1 MTKSDRPPTLEEVA
15 QRAGLSTGTV
25 SRVINNAQH
34 VSKKARQA
42 VERAI
47 DELGYIP
54 NTSARSL
61 ATQRRG
67 AVVLAISSDDPA
79 LFANLF
85 FAEVITG
92 VNAVIE
98 ETDLELLLVL
108 AASERGRERLTRIL
122 QSRGADGVMLLALR
136 ENDPLSTMAEDA
148 GVPVVHGGRPLDR
161 TPQWYV
167 DADNRGGARQAVE
180 YLIAQGRRNIGTVT
194 GPLDMHVGVS
204 RYLGFREAMALA
216 SLSDTR
222 VANGDFS
229 EGSGAKGMA
238 QLLDEHPD
246 LDAVFVASD
255 AMAAGALTVLRDR
268 GHEVPGEIAVVGFN
282 DIVTAQH
289 TQPALTTV
297 RQPIEALGQEMTRVL
312 VRLIDGERPTPLI
325 LPTELVIRDSA

>member
-1 MTKSDRPPTLEEVA
+1 MNSRPPTLDEVA
-15 QRAGLSTGTV
+15 RRAGVSTGTV

-47 DELGYIP
+47 EEVGYIP
-54 NTSARSL
+54 NVSARSL

-98 ETDLELLLVL
+98 ETDLELLLFL
-108 AASERGRERLTRIL
+108 AASERGRERLARIL
-122 QSRGADGVMLLALR
+122 RSRGADGVMLLALR
-136 ENDPLSTMAEDA
+136 ENDPLSKLADA
-148 GVPVVHGGRPLDR
+148 SGLPVVHGGRSLDR
-161 TPQWYV
+161 TPEWYV
-167 DADNRGGARQAVE
+167 DADNRGGAHQAVE
-180 YLIAQGRRNIGTVT
+180 YLISTGRRRIGTVT
-194 GPLDMHVGVS
+194 GPLDIHAGVA
-204 RYLGFREAMALA
+204 RYLGFREALALA
-216 SLSDTR
+216 GLSDAR
-222 VANGDFS
+222 VVNGDFS
-229 EGSGAKGMA
+229 EASGAEGMA
-238 QLLDEHPD
+238 RLLDEHPD

-255 AMAAGALTVLRDR
+255 AMAAGALTVLRER
-268 GHEVPGEIAVVGFN
+268 GRDVPGDVAVVGFN
-282 DIVTAQH
+282 DIVTARQ
-289 TQPALTTV
+289 TQPALTTI

-312 VRLIDGERPTPLI
+312 LRLIDGERPTPLI